1 LKELLKSP
9 GELVSVTVKKE
20 FGEEALN
27 TLEMTE
33 AEKAEM
39 SKMVEKFLSD
49 GDEVCLFEEISRWL
63 PSLLQRFLWY
73 LVLLLQIHVEHHFP
87 SIHFT
92 LNKRAN
98 F

>member
-1 LKELLKSP
+1 MKYLPIIIQGMVDP

-49 GDEVCLFEEISRWL
+49 GDEVCLLFKS
-63 PSLLQRFLWY
+63 FLFC
-73 LVLLLQIHVEHHFP
+73 LG
-87 SIHFT
+87 
-92 LNKRAN
+92 
-98 F
+98 